1 MDSKKQQK
9 EEKRKFYYS
18 IIPDELLS
26 DETIPLKAK
35 LLWAVEYRYCKN
47 KTSKHPSTT
56 CSMDFFAEQMFDVN
70 SNGEKVPTRK
80 RSVQRWKALLIRE
93 GWQSERKRPNK
104 TWVTIL
110 NKEKEKPLDEETD
123 RGRHDTGI
131 TSTSVD
137 LDELIPR

>member
-9 EEKRKFYYS
+9 EEKPKYYYS

-35 LLWAVEYRYCKN
+35 LLWGVEYRYCKN
-47 KTSKHPSTT
+47 KKSQHPSTT
-56 CSMDFFAEQMFDVN
+56 YSMDFFAEQMFDVN
-70 SNGEKVPTRK
+70 TNGEKVPTRR
-80 RSVQRWKALLIRE
+80 RSVQRWKAILIRE

-110 NKEKEKPLDEETD
+110 NKVKENPLSEESD
-123 RGRHDTGI
+123 RVRHDTGI
-131 TSTSVD
+131 TPTSID
-137 LDELIPR
+137 WDKCLPG